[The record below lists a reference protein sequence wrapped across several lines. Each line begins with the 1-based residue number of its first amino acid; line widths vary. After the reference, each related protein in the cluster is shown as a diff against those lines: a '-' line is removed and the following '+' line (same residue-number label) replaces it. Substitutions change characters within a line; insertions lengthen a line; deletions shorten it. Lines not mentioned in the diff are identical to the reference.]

1 MDVESK
7 EMELSGAGER
17 DLGKWKDRFLS
28 IDEVSLCEIQ
38 EVPLAAVKVSG
49 STTAT
54 RTRTDQENTPS

>member
-1 MDVESK
+1 VDVESK

-38 EVPLAAVKVSG
+38 EVPLAAVEGVRIDYGDEDK
-49 STTAT
+49 
-54 RTRTDQENTPS
+54 D